1 MNCDEIGGPCIIGSM
16 QTQQRGL
23 KSMKTLKLLAL
34 AVTLMFGAAALA
46 DIEEKRVMKIV
57 IEGVSSDD
65 STSFH
70 WSSNDSSLDMHN
82 MQIGESQSI
91 VDESGRSVLIT
102 RESEG
107 FRFDIDGE
115 TIVVPDMD
123 FGPHEMHMAFTDG
136 SDFTTDI
143 NVEVMGDVMG
153 AVMGK
158 HHFMSAHASD
168 GVTIISREALDATTK
183 ESIKAVL
190 LSAGRSDEVIFID
203 RSGDADG
210 KHVKIVRKQIEVI
223 HE

>member
-1 MNCDEIGGPCIIGSM
+1 
-16 QTQQRGL
+16 
-23 KSMKTLKLLAL
+23 MKTLKLLAL

-46 DIEEKRVMKIV
+46 DIEEKREMKIV

-102 RESEG
+102 RESAG

-153 AVMGK
+153 K
-158 HHFMSAHASD
+158 HQFMSAHASD
-168 GVTIISREALDATTK
+168 GVTIISGEALDATTK

-190 LSAGRSDEVIFID
+190 LSAGRNDEVIFID
-203 RSGDADG
+203 GSGDADR
-210 KHVKIVRKQIEVI
+210 KHIKIIRKQIEVI